1 MYAAF
6 AESSTPVLS
15 VNQEEGCPAEG
26 SVRYDQS
33 HSPRC
38 VSAVRIIPLTSM
50 KGSPDLIPSA
60 ELDPTRVCKGKGVV
74 TLRATLVHID
84 DEDCVS
90 EESNVDTAP
99 SGWISQING
108 DSSQKGLAD
117 GGFHDITADLPT
129 VNRTQPQGSSPVI
142 TEEPQLPASSDIQN
156 HITSTKAPSN
166 TKTVNPTIVLL
177 QHNRD
182 PTQERDKLPDP
193 GPVVGTEREQSQ
205 HPDMDGKR
213 MRYSQSPVLGPLN
226 QPINTEKSKDWYK
239 NMFKQIHRIPEPVE
253 ENPYRP
259 TYIFPESYDPRQ
271 MKTTD
276 DGHSAYGYVEDVK
289 GVPRSKSAAEVD
301 RRSSMPVP
309 TRSSSLKPAK

>member
-1 MYAAF
+1 MVVV
-6 AESSTPVLS
+6 ER
-15 VNQEEGCPAEG
+15 GCPAEG

-33 HSPRC
+33 HTPPVPSGPRC

-156 HITSTKAPSN
+156 HITSTKGNRSP
-166 TKTVNPTIVLL
+166 L
-177 QHNRD
+177 QHQNCQ
-182 PTQERDKLPDP
+182 PNHSSTTTQQRPHP
-193 GPVVGTEREQSQ
+193 RE
-205 HPDMDGKR
+205 G
-213 MRYSQSPVLGPLN
+213 
-226 QPINTEKSKDWYK
+226 
-239 NMFKQIHRIPEPVE
+239 QI
-253 ENPYRP
+253 
-259 TYIFPESYDPRQ
+259 
-271 MKTTD
+271 
-276 DGHSAYGYVEDVK
+276 A
-289 GVPRSKSAAEVD
+289 
-301 RRSSMPVP
+301 
-309 TRSSSLKPAK
+309 